1 MAKEAYYFSHDANS
15 RNDPK
20 ILSMML
26 DYGVEGYGMFWIVV
40 ENLREQSEYKLKHN
54 KSTYRALA
62 MQMHKT
68 VEEVKNYI
76 NECINEYELFE
87 TDDEN
92 FYSVSLLRRM
102 GKKDAIIEARRNA
115 ANARWSKENDSKAMQ
130 MHNKSNTGE
139 LQTDAKERKLIKGN
153 EINKIK
159 QIMKEYT
166 DNELLLQTLL
176 DFDSMRKTI
185 KKPMTERAL
194 NGILSK
200 LDKLSDSDDVKIKIL
215 EQSIE
220 KCYTGVFDVSGYN
233 NQNKKTYKDKPLIGA
248 VEGSKAGKR
257 VELELICD

>member
-26 DYGVEGYGMFWIVV
+26 DYGIEGYGMFWIVV

-68 VEEVKNYI
+68 VEEIKNYI
-76 NECINEYELFE
+76 NDCINEYELFE

-115 ANARWSKENDSKAMQ
+115 ANARWNKENDSKAMQ
-130 MHNKSNTGE
+130 MHNKSNADE

-159 QIMKEYT
+159 QIIKEYT
-166 DNELLLQTLL
+166 GNELLLQTLL

-200 LDKLSDSDDVKIKIL
+200 LDNLSDSDEGKIKIL

-220 KCYTGVFDVSGYN
+220 KCYTGVFEVNGFN
-233 NQNKKTYKDKPLIGA
+233 KQNKTNYKDKPLIGA
-248 VEGSKAGKR
+248 VEGSKASKR